1 MVHFSAH
8 TKQTALLWYLPR
20 GTDGHV
26 LVTEF
31 RGVAVYG
38 LFCTDVLRPLDLVPL
53 TDFTYKYYPDLC
65 PLECSLVIMTFIIW
79 HVHTSSNPEEHFA
92 TRYTRY
98 KLKVKKNSFTR
109 MSSFSASFQLT
120 FCLSGGSVILWV
132 RALDWSWINWSDQ
145 VRLPA
150 ATLDKSFTLIYASV
164 TNQAV

>member
-1 MVHFSAH
+1 
-8 TKQTALLWYLPR
+8 
-20 GTDGHV
+20 
-26 LVTEF
+26 
-31 RGVAVYG
+31 
-38 LFCTDVLRPLDLVPL
+38 
-53 TDFTYKYYPDLC
+53 
-65 PLECSLVIMTFIIW
+65 
-79 HVHTSSNPEEHFA
+79 
-92 TRYTRY
+92 
-98 KLKVKKNSFTR
+98 